1 MSEYECQSDDRNYV
15 NRNFK
20 AFNVVKT
27 QVAASWVMTVIG
39 WYETSEWT

>member
-1 MSEYECQSDDRNYV
+1 MSERECQNDDRKYV

-27 QVAASWVMTVIG
+27 QVAASWVKTVISG
-39 WYETSEWT
+39 HETSV